1 MHYWQNDWDGSWL
14 GGLFMLISMVLLWG
28 GLITVV
34 IVLLRHFGRTGSDHN
49 PGRDHNEAL
58 RILNERFA
66 RGEIDKDEYE
76 QRRTTLER

>member
-1 MHYWQNDWDGSWL
+1 MHYWQNDWDGGWL
-14 GGLFMLISMVLLWG
+14 GGLFMLISMILLWG
-28 GLITVV
+28 GLITAL
-34 IVLLRHFGRTGSDHN
+34 IVLLRHFGR

-66 RGEIDKDEYE
+66 RGEIDRDEYQ